1 MKWEEN
7 AKSAY
12 GVGLGRF
19 FFGTVLTFD
28 DNDKR

>member
-7 AKSAY
+7 AKFAY
-12 GVGLGRF
+12 GVGLGR